1 MNNLENLA
9 YDVEFMS
16 CVIDKDDNLCV
27 MESDT
32 HFSDFI
38 GVHPSKI
45 KQGKVSFLDL
55 LVPQDRER
63 IMQIICKKNSPYV
76 YFDFYIKGKEDN
88 MSFLH
93 CTGVNLPNSTLC
105 QLTMVDVTRSVER
118 EMELKAKAKEMN
130 HLIDLV
136 TGAVCLFKVNQ
147 DMHFEVLYANAACC
161 KYFGTTKEAMMAS
174 AHRIDEL
181 IHPEDKSRA
190 FQSVGQ
196 CMATKKPIDTELRI
210 ITHKNEY
217 IWCKMDA
224 AIQRYD
230 KDNCPIFH
238 AIFSDITSIKQA
250 EEEVDKQRQM
260 LVSVLK
266 NVPGPLFL
274 TDYDEPFQLNI
285 VSEDFMRLIGYSRAE
300 LFEKYDGDLSRLISL
315 KELEMVKKSI
325 KNQLDSPVIKLT
337 YSIKTRSGEPLV
349 VVDRRKR
356 IELLTGEK
364 SMIGLLHDVRS
375 IRSDSD
381 F

>member
-1 MNNLENLA
+1 MNNAESLA
-9 YDVEFMS
+9 YNVEFMS
-16 CVIDKDDNLCV
+16 CVIDKVDNLCV
-27 MESDT
+27 KESDT
-32 HFSDFI
+32 HFSDFV

-45 KQGKVSFLDL
+45 KQGKLSFLDL

-63 IMQIICKKNSPYV
+63 IMQTICKKNSPYV
-76 YFDFYIKGKEDN
+76 YLDFYIKDKDDN
-88 MSFLH
+88 MSLVH
-93 CTGVNLPNSTLC
+93 CTGVNLPDSSLC
-105 QLTMVDVTRSVER
+105 HLTMADVTRSVER
-118 EMELKAKAKEMN
+118 EKALKAKAKEMN

-136 TGAVCLFKVNQ
+136 TGGVCLFKVNQ
-147 DMHFEVLYANAACC
+147 NMHFEALYANAACC
-161 KYFGTTKEAMMAS
+161 EYFGTTKEAMLSS

-190 FQSVGQ
+190 FQAIGQ
-196 CMATKKPIDTELRI
+196 SMATKKPINIELRI
-210 ITHKNEY
+210 ITHKDQF

-238 AIFSDITSIKQA
+238 AIFSDITSIKNA
-250 EEEVDKQRQM
+250 EQEVDKQRQM

-266 NVPGPLFL
+266 NVPGPLFV
-274 TDYDEPFQLNI
+274 TGYDEPFQLNI

-300 LFEKYDGDLSRLISL
+300 LFEKYDGDLSRLISIN
-315 KELEMVKKSI
+315 ELEIAKKSI

-337 YSIKTRSGEPLV
+337 YSIKTKSGEQLV

-356 IELLTGEK
+356 VELLTGEK
-364 SMIGLLHDVRS
+364 SMIGLLNDVRT
-375 IRSDSD
+375 IRSESD